1 MFNSLSIKEKKIINF
16 IKKFDTP
23 TIANSLEIIDPTLRN
38 KGFTQKTMH
47 CANPKLKPIV
57 GFAKTA
63 IITSRKKKN
72 TNISKNRE
80 IYYEYMFKGK
90 DPKICIIED
99 RDKSNTIGAW
109 WGEVNSSIHSQFG
122 FEGAIT
128 NGAMRDLDVIKK
140 NFQILAGEIRPGHGY
155 IQIHKINCAVN
166 IFNMEVAPNDL
177 IYADRHGAVV
187 IKRQNLQ
194 KLPEA
199 IKKLLAK
206 ENIIL
211 NFLKKNKKFSIK
223 QFKYEYKKFMGKN
236 NKL

>member
-72 TNISKNRE
+72 TNINNNRE
-80 IYYEYMFKGK
+80 IYYEYMFKGN

-99 RDKSNTIGAW
+99 KDNINTIGAW
-109 WGEVNSSIHSQFG
+109 WGEVNSQIHSLFG
-122 FEGAIT
+122 FEGAVT
-128 NGAMRDLDVIKK
+128 NGAMRDLDMIKK

-155 IQIHKINCAVN
+155 IQIKKVNCTVN
-166 IFNMEVAPNDL
+166 IFNMKVLPNDL
-177 IYADRHGAVV
+177 IHADRHGAVV
-187 IKRQNLQ
+187 IKRINLQ

-199 IKKLLAK
+199 IKKLLKK
-206 ENIIL
+206 EKIIF
-211 NFLKKNKKFSIK
+211 NFFKKNKDFSIK
-223 QFKYEYKKFMGKN
+223 QFKNEYKKFMGK
-236 NKL
+236 K

>member
-1 MFNSLSIKEKKIINF
+1 MY
-16 IKKFDTP
+16 
-23 TIANSLEIIDPTLRN
+23 
-38 KGFTQKTMH
+38 
-47 CANPKLKPIV
+47 CANIKLKPIV

-63 IITSRKKKN
+63 IITSRKKMN

-80 IYYEYMFKGK
+80 IYYEYMFTGK

-155 IQIHKINCAVN
+155 IQIHKINCVVN
-166 IFNMEVAPNDL
+166 IFSMEVAPNDL
-177 IYADRHGAVV
+177 IHADRHGAVV

-199 IKKLLAK
+199 INKLLAK
-206 ENIIL
+206 ENIVL
-211 NFLKKNKKFSIK
+211 NFLKKNKEFSIK
-223 QFKYEYKKFMGKN
+223 QFKYEYKKFMGK
-236 NKL
+236 K

>member
-1 MFNSLSIKEKKIINF
+1 MFKSLSVKEKKIINF

-23 TIANSLEIIDPTLRN
+23 TIANSLEIIDHTLRD
-38 KGFTQKTMH
+38 KGFTQKTMY
-47 CANPKLKPIV
+47 CANIKLKPIV

-63 IITSRKKKN
+63 IITSRKKMN
-72 TNISKNRE
+72 TNIGKNRE
-80 IYYEYMFKGK
+80 LYYEYMFAGK

-155 IQIHKINCAVN
+155 IQVHKINCAVK
-166 IFNMEVAPNDL
+166 IFNMKVLPNDL
-177 IYADRHGAVV
+177 IHADRHGAVV
-187 IKRQNLQ
+187 IKRKNLQ

-199 IKKLLAK
+199 INKLIAK
-206 ENIIL
+206 ENIVL

-223 QFKYEYKKFMGKN
+223 QFKHEYKKFMEK
-236 NKL
+236 K